1 MNQTP
6 PPSGQVPQ
14 PPAPVQVV
22 VPRSRPYV
30 TYTIL
35 GLTIVIFLL
44 QLAAQSLFREDPLF
58 IVGAKYGPAI
68 RVGQLW
74 RLITPVFL
82 HASIAHIFF
91 NMYALLIYGQD
102 VEARF
107 GHKRFL
113 LLYFLSAYAGNVL
126 SFLLTPNPS
135 IGASTAVFGLIAA
148 EAGFFLQN
156 RRLFG
161 RRANGVLFN
170 LAFIAAINLF
180 IGFTTQRVDNWGHLG
195 GLLGGL
201 IFTSFGG
208 PQFKVEGVYPLQRLV
223 DARKGSG
230 AFSGAAAVLLFFIPL
245 TALGWLWIVQ

>member
-6 PPSGQVPQ
+6 PPSGQIPQ

-82 HASIAHIFF
+82 HGSIIHIAM
-91 NMYALLIYGQD
+91 NMYGLFIFGPRL
-102 VEARF
+102 EARF
-107 GHKRFL
+107 GRWRFF

-126 SFLLTPNPS
+126 SFLLTPNWS
-135 IGASTAVFGLIAA
+135 LGASTAIFGLIAA
-148 EAGFFLQN
+148 EGMFLFQN
-156 RRLFG
+156 RQLLGDRG
-161 RRANGVLFN
+161 RGEILNIV
-170 LAFIAAINLF
+170 FIAGYNLLY
-180 IGFTTQRVDNWGHLG
+180 GFLGTGIDNWGHVG

-201 IFTSFGG
+201 LFTWFGG
-208 PQFKVEGVYPLQRLV
+208 PRLRVEGIYPTYRLV
-223 DARKGSG
+223 DERHDNGIISG
-230 AFSGAAAVLLFFIPL
+230 TAAVLLFFIPL
-245 TALGWLWIVQ
+245 TVLGWFWY

>member
-1 MNQTP
+1 
-6 PPSGQVPQ
+6 
-14 PPAPVQVV
+14 VV

-30 TYTIL
+30 TYSIL

-44 QLAAQSLFREDPLF
+44 QLAAQALFRDDPLLLL
-58 IVGAKYGPAI
+58 GMKYGAAI
-68 RVGQLW
+68 RAGQLW

-82 HASIAHIFF
+82 HDSIWHIFF

-107 GHKRFL
+107 GHRRFL
-113 LLYFLSAYAGNVL
+113 LLYFLAAYAGNVL

-161 RRANGVLFN
+161 RRADGVLLN
-170 LAFIAAINLF
+170 LAFIAGVNLF
-180 IGFTTQRVDNWGHLG
+180 FGYTTKGVDNWGHLG
-195 GLLGGL
+195 GLLGGI
-201 IFTSFGG
+201 IFTWFGG

-223 DARKGSG
+223 DARAGRGAVSG
-230 AFSGAAAVLLFFIPL
+230 TIAVLLFFIPL
-245 TALGWLWIVQ
+245 TALGWIWIVR